1 MIRTK
6 IDESLEAVHTHTHT
20 HTHIQHLYKCV
31 LSCYAMV
38 ESVYSTEHNTSEIV
52 FINHVKKIKKIKDK
66 MDRLKI
72 SDKKIYGYLI
82 FYSLSF
88 L

>member
-1 MIRTK
+1 MKKTK
-6 IDESLEAVHTHTHT
+6 WRQTLAV
-20 HTHIQHLYKCV
+20 V
-31 LSCYAMV
+31 R
-38 ESVYSTEHNTSEIV
+38 EREREHNTSEIV

-72 SDKKIYGYLI
+72 SDKKMYGYLI

>member
-1 MIRTK
+1 MTANPCGCKR
-6 IDESLEAVHTHTHT
+6 ERER
-20 HTHIQHLYKCV
+20 
-31 LSCYAMV
+31 
-38 ESVYSTEHNTSEIV
+38 ENNTSEIV

>member
-1 MIRTK
+1 MT
-6 IDESLEAVHTHTHT
+6 ANP
-20 HTHIQHLYKCV
+20 C
-31 LSCYAMV
+31 SCKR
-38 ESVYSTEHNTSEIV
+38 EREREHNTREIV